1 MCAGLL
7 AHLPDEPQEPKEPK
21 PAVSLDQ
28 EFSINAT
35 IYSARAWLSNDD
47 TFAQDIWKATQFASA
62 SHAGKSIFPVGSVKI
77 INFSDD
83 TITITA
89 SPESD
94 HALKIVVPPHSEA
107 ALTSGPFHI
116 YKLVHQEDPV
126 KSHFSFTSFSQGI
139 LVQIN
144 KHKKVQLR
152 TVPFS
157 RVLFSLF
164 NEFHIIRFNSR

>member
-1 MCAGLL
+1 M
-7 AHLPDEPQEPKEPK
+7 
-21 PAVSLDQ
+21 PAFSPSFQMNRKNQKNETPPSHSDQ

-77 INFSDD
+77 LNFSDD
-83 TITITA
+83 TITVTA

-94 HALKIVVPPHSEA
+94 HALKIVVPPFRGSPNICILSHIQAS
-107 ALTSGPFHI
+107 TSGGSSKVTF
-116 YKLVHQEDPV
+116 L
-126 KSHFSFTSFSQGI
+126 FTSFSQGI

-144 KHKKVQLR
+144 NYKKVQLC

-157 RVLFSLF
+157 HVYSLDLM
-164 NEFHIIRFNSR
+164 SSTL

>member
-1 MCAGLL
+1 MQQYIA
-7 AHLPDEPQEPKEPK
+7 
-21 PAVSLDQ
+21 
-28 EFSINAT
+28 
-35 IYSARAWLSNDD
+35 LSNVNNDD

-83 TITITA
+83 TITVIA

-94 HALKIVVPPHSEA
+94 HSLKIVVPPHSEA
-107 ALTSGPFHI
+107 ALTSGPLSHI
-116 YKLVHQEDPV
+116 QASTSGGSV

-144 KHKKVQLR
+144 NDKRYSCALYLL
-152 TVPFS
+152 S
-157 RVLFSLF
+157 CLFS
-164 NEFHIIRFNSR
+164 